1 MAKKKDVNFKII
13 AEEVMHFGLSVS
25 KDGYKSARILIK
37 KGDKEYMHIG
47 YEWEGEGVPDFVM
60 SLMGFVQANQE
71 DIDTAQSSLTDEDK
85 EYAKNKFGADKKKE

>member
-1 MAKKKDVNFKII
+1 MAKQKDVSFKIV

-25 KDGYKSARILIK
+25 KDGYKNARILVK

-71 DIDTAQSSLTDEDK
+71 TIEGAQENFTSVDK
-85 EYAKNKFGADKKKE
+85 EYAKNKFGGKKTE